1 MVIISS
7 FCSLA
12 CFLLFFFSV
21 SMQFDFLGQVD
32 SSFLQVFCRLTTK
45 HVVGTQLYKVL
56 EFSVAV
62 AVPAHSLRVQ
72 IGRVH

>member
-1 MVIISS
+1 
-7 FCSLA
+7 
-12 CFLLFFFSV
+12 
-21 SMQFDFLGQVD
+21 MQFDFLGQVD